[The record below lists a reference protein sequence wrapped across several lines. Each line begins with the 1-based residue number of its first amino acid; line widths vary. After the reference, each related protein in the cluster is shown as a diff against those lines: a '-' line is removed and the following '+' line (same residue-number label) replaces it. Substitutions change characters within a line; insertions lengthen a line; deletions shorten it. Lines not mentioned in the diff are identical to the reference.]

1 MGEMERLRDKVREIL
16 ENEGLEEELVDKLA
30 DKIYNS
36 LIISHSFNG
45 ARIEGNVIINPI
57 TPEEQKAEVFA
68 RDIVNYLRKTKRKMQ
83 NFTLVGVFSFIF
95 AVILIMLGLTV
106 QQNVLKWLPFVSFFA
121 GLFFLYMRDKL
132 VECRYSVYRDYF
144 NRIYELA
151 PHRKDL
157 LAELQKAL

>member
-1 MGEMERLRDKVREIL
+1 MERLRDKVREIL

-45 ARIEGNVIINPI
+45 ARIGGNVIINPI

-68 RDIVNYLRKTKRKMQ
+68 RDTVNYLRKTKRKMQ
-83 NFTLVGVFSFIF
+83 TFTLVGVFFLVA
-95 AVILIMLGLTV
+95 AVIPIALGLTV
-106 QQNVLKWLPFVSFFA
+106 QQDILKWASFALFFA
-121 GLFFLYMRDKL
+121 GLFFFYTGDKL
-132 VECRYSVYRDYF
+132 SEYRYSVYRDYF

-157 LAELQKAL
+157 LVELQKAL